1 MEVNMAGPEAAA
13 LDVSDTRAKHDNSLA
28 SNAMGTSDLV
38 FTVLAALAPLT
49 LMVAVAPLH
58 FLKGGSAVPGG
69 FILAGCIMAMFAVGF
84 MAMSRYVQ
92 NAGAFYSVIA
102 KGLGKP
108 TGSGAAMVA
117 LLAYNSLQISTYGAF
132 GLYADQALGRYLGVA
147 IPWWGY
153 ALAAWC
159 CVAWLGF
166 HGIHT
171 SARVLA
177 CILVAEILILVV
189 LAVAVGVSGGP
200 EGFPKESF
208 APSNVLQLNK
218 GAMYTLIFGAFMGFE
233 STTIFSEEARGGHR
247 TVRRATF
254 IAVGFIAAF
263 YSLMTAVVV
272 TAYGA
277 SGIQQKAADD
287 PVNLVVNLFVQYT
300 PSAVADAMH
309 LLLLGSAFAA
319 LLALH
324 NVANRYFYALG
335 REHLL
340 PKMLATTHP
349 KYKSPWFAGIVQS
362 LLAVIFIGLTRVFG
376 VDPYLGLLLWGSALG
391 MLGIIFL
398 WALCSAAIVV
408 YMHRHNHAEGVWSTK
423 AAPLVAFIAL
433 AATLTLAL
441 ANFTLLT
448 GATPR
453 VNTLLVG
460 VGVLAFAVGIGDALS
475 MRRRHP
481 THYARLTEGGRE
493 NLA

>member
-1 MEVNMAGPEAAA
+1 MKVNMAGLEAAA

-132 GLYADQALGRYLGVA
+132 GLYADEALGRYLGVA

-159 CVAWLGF
+159 CVAWLGY

-189 LAVAVGVSGGP
+189 LAIAVGVSGGP
-200 EGFPKESF
+200 EGFPEGIICSF
-208 APSNVLQLNK
+208 ERSADEQRRNVHVDLWRLH
-218 GAMYTLIFGAFMGFE
+218 GFRINDHFQRR
-233 STTIFSEEARGGHR
+233 STRRASDGTPCYLHRGWLYCCVLLADDRCSGHR
-247 TVRRATF
+247 
-254 IAVGFIAAF
+254 
-263 YSLMTAVVV
+263 
-272 TAYGA
+272 
-277 SGIQQKAADD
+277 
-287 PVNLVVNLFVQYT
+287 
-300 PSAVADAMH
+300 
-309 LLLLGSAFAA
+309 
-319 LLALH
+319 
-324 NVANRYFYALG
+324 
-335 REHLL
+335 
-340 PKMLATTHP
+340 
-349 KYKSPWFAGIVQS
+349 
-362 LLAVIFIGLTRVFG
+362 
-376 VDPYLGLLLWGSALG
+376 
-391 MLGIIFL
+391 
-398 WALCSAAIVV
+398 
-408 YMHRHNHAEGVWSTK
+408 VWSEWDRSRR
-423 AAPLVAFIAL
+423 
-433 AATLTLAL
+433 
-441 ANFTLLT
+441 
-448 GATPR
+448 PR
-453 VNTLLVG
+453 MIQSTW
-460 VGVLAFAVGIGDALS
+460 S
-475 MRRRHP
+475 
-481 THYARLTEGGRE
+481 
-493 NLA
+493 